1 MRIGK
6 IFLLLTFLPLVAFG
20 QYGYI
25 TGNISDRFGP
35 LNNVAIT
42 IKGTSYATY
51 TDANGYFAFEIDTGY
66 HELRLELTGYHP
78 VDQTIRLDNLEQEDL
93 DLSLE
98 SNLIDA
104 DVSIGSKTTVSQNQL
119 ESPVPIDVIYGKDLL
134 SSGQTDLAS
143 ALHQLLPSFY
153 SVKQSVDD
161 GINHVD
167 PISLRGLGPDQVLV
181 LINGKRRHKSAF
193 LNTQD
198 VFGKGTAGTDLNTIP
213 LLAVDRIEVLR
224 DGASSQYGSDAI
236 SGVINIVLKE
246 QSQTPEVSAYSGIS
260 QEEDGEALGIGINYG
275 FKLKGTGFVN
285 LTAEYLDQGSVNRAG
300 SYTGSVFGDLR
311 DDIADSV
318 QQFYTDIKRTDREIV
333 ELGQS
338 AYNNGSFLLNS
349 AFQINDKLD
358 FYAFGGLN
366 HREGQVRATYR
377 LPHQYELISFFWNEN
392 GVGPKVINEI
402 TDQFI
407 NMGLRGQLSEWFL
420 DASYGRGQNTFEVT
434 VEDSNNASLG
444 FFTPFTAFSGGY
456 QYKHDVI
463 NLEASRIYHLPVG
476 ELDVAFGGEYRI
488 ERYDLIPGVEESYLN
503 GEDTTFFGAP
513 KAAGIQGYF
522 GISEENALSESRS
535 NVSGYLELDYSLG
548 NFLVSG
554 AVRAEEYSD
563 FGGTNNYKIAARYK
577 FANQFILR
585 GSFNTGFKAPTLH
598 QIYYRRTSSQFID
611 GFFQDVTHVNTQ
623 TPVLGNLLSTDV
635 GLEPETAESFSV
647 GFTSSINRNISLS
660 VDAYQTEI
668 SDRIGLVNR
677 LEAADEELQFIF
689 AVSGVSSP
697 FIEFFA
703 NLVDTRTRGL
713 DAVLAAQYYGANVAY
728 NFNSSFSYN
737 ETKVTDIPEEA
748 EDPMIREEESRIETF
763 VPLYQWRNNFSTTIK
778 GVTLTLNHT
787 RFGQTEFLHLNDAD
801 PADWVIDETTDNPAS
816 RDQQFGAKDL
826 FSGDLTFRI
835 FSKVQL
841 TLGVQNITN
850 QYPDK
855 WRHSDNIRNG
865 VYTYSQKVRPF
876 DLRGT
881 YYYTKV
887 NFRF

>member
-1 MRIGK
+1 MKFGK
-6 IFLLLTFLPLVAFG
+6 ILVLFFLFPFGAFA

-35 LNNVAIT
+35 LNNVTIT

-78 VDQTIRLDNLEQEDL
+78 VDQTIRLDNLEQEDME
-93 DLSLE
+93 LSLE

-104 DVSIGSKTTVSQNQL
+104 DVSIGSKTTVAQNQL

-134 SSGQTDLAS
+134 TSGQTDLTS

-161 GINHVD
+161 GINHTD

-198 VFGKGTAGTDLNTIP
+198 VFGKGTAATDLNTIP
-213 LLAVDRIEVLR
+213 LLAIDRIEILR

-236 SGVINIVLKE
+236 GGVINVVLKE
-246 QSQTPEVSAYSGIS
+246 HSQTPEVSTYSGIS
-260 QEEDGEALGIGINYG
+260 QEEDGRALGVGINYG
-275 FKLKGTGFVN
+275 FKLKGRGFVN
-285 LTAEYLDQGSVNRAG
+285 LTAEYLDQGSVNRSGA
-300 SYTGSVFGDLR
+300 YTGPIFGDFR
-311 DDIADSV
+311 DDLPDSV
-318 QQFYTDIKRTDREIV
+318 QRFYNDIGRTDRELV
-333 ELGQS
+333 EIGQS

-349 AFQINDKLD
+349 NFEINDQLEL
-358 FYAFGGLN
+358 YAFGGLN
-366 HREGQVRATYR
+366 YREGPVKATYR
-377 LPHQYELISFFWNEN
+377 FPHQYELIDPFWNEN
-392 GVGPKVINEI
+392 GIGPKIVNKIIDEYIN
-402 TDQFI
+402 F
-407 NMGLRGQLSEWFL
+407 GFRGQLSEWFL
-420 DASYGRGQNTFEVT
+420 DASYGTGLNRFEVT

-456 QYKHDVI
+456 QYQHDVV
-463 NLEASRIYHLPVG
+463 NVEASRIYPLSLG
-476 ELDVAFGGEYRI
+476 ELDVAFGGEYRV
-488 ERYDLIPGVEESYLN
+488 ERYDLIAGVEGSHID
-503 GEDTTFFGAP
+503 GMDTTFFGAP
-513 KAAGIQGYF
+513 RAAGIQGYF
-522 GISEENALSESRS
+522 GISDDNALSESRS
-535 NVSGYLELDYSLG
+535 NVSGYAELDYSLG
-548 NFLVSG
+548 DFLISG
-554 AVRAEEYSD
+554 AIRAEEYSD
-563 FGGTNNYKIAARYK
+563 FGSTTNYKLATRYK

-585 GSFNTGFKAPTLH
+585 GSFNTGFKAPSLH

-611 GFFQDVTHVNTQ
+611 GGLQDVAHVNTQ
-623 TPVLGNLLSTDV
+623 TPVLGNLLTTDV
-635 GLEPETAESFSV
+635 ALEPETAESYSI

-668 SDRIGLVNR
+668 KDRIGLVNR
-677 LEAADEELQFIF
+677 IGAEGEDEQFLF
-689 AVSGVSSP
+689 ALAGVTSP

-703 NLVDTRTRGL
+703 NLVDTRTRGI
-713 DAVLAAQYYGANVAY
+713 DAVLAAQYYGTNVAY
-728 NFNSSFSYN
+728 NFNSSLSYN
-737 ETKVTDIPEEA
+737 ETKVTDVPEEA
-748 EDPMIREEESRIETF
+748 DDQMFREEISRVESF
-763 VPLYQWRNNFSTTIK
+763 VPLYQWRNNFSATIK

-787 RFGQTEFLHLNDAD
+787 RYGQTEFLHPNDAD
-801 PADWVIDETTDNPAS
+801 PANWVIDEITDEVLT
-816 RDQQFGAKDL
+816 RDQEFGPKDI
-826 FSGDLTFRI
+826 FSSDLTFRL
-835 FSKVQL
+835 FSQL
-841 TLGVQNITN
+841 QFTLGVQNITN

-855 WRHSDNIRNG
+855 WQHSDNTRSG